1 MFINVEETPNPNTL
15 KFIPEKD
22 ISVDRSY
29 IFKKTD
35 DLKSND
41 LLKNLFDID
50 GVESILIDS
59 GFISVTKDNSS
70 SWAVLRTILTS
81 KIGTFLEKNNYVI
94 DLTFNKEKVSDNKK
108 PLTDIEK
115 SIVELLETRVK
126 PVVASHGGEISF
138 NSFKNGTVYLELKGS
153 CAGCPSS
160 TATLK
165 MGIENMLKHYHKD
178 IKEAQKEIIQCS
190 KLLHNVLYRLLF
202 FFI

>member
-22 ISVDRSY
+22 ISVDKSY

-35 DLKSND
+35 DF
-41 LLKNLFDID
+41 KNNHFLRDLFDIG
-50 GVESILIDS
+50 GVESIFIDA
-59 GFISVTKDNSS
+59 GFISVTKDDSS

-81 KIGTFLEKNNYVI
+81 KIGVFLEKNNYAI
-94 DLTFNKEKVSDNKK
+94 DLTLNNDKAGDKKK
-108 PLTDIEK
+108 PLNEIEK

-178 IKEAQKEIIQCS
+178 IKEVVEI
-190 KLLHNVLYRLLF
+190 N
-202 FFI
+202 

>member
-15 KFIPEKD
+15 KFIPEKN

-35 DLKSND
+35 DIKNND
-41 LLKNLFDID
+41 FLKNLFDID
-50 GVESILIDS
+50 GVESLLIDS
-59 GFISVTKDNSS
+59 SFISVTKDSSS
-70 SWAVLRTILTS
+70 SWEILRTILTS
-81 KIGTFLEKNNYVI
+81 KIGVFLEKNNYVI
-94 DLTFNKEKVSDNKK
+94 DLALNNEKDSYDKK
-108 PLTDIEK
+108 TLTDIEK
-115 SIVELLETRVK
+115 SIVELLETRGK

-178 IKEAQKEIIQCS
+178 IKEVVEINQ
-190 KLLHNVLYRLLF
+190 L
-202 FFI
+202 

>member
-22 ISVDRSY
+22 IIVDRSY

-35 DLKSND
+35 DLKNND
-41 LLKNLFDID
+41 FLKNLFDID
-50 GVESILIDS
+50 GVESILIDP
-59 GFISVTKDNSS
+59 GFISVTKDNTA

-81 KIGTFLEKNNYVI
+81 KIGVFLEKNNYAI
-94 DLTFNKEKVSDNKK
+94 DLTLNNDKAGDKKK
-108 PLTDIEK
+108 PLNEIEK

-178 IKEAQKEIIQCS
+178 IKEVVEI
-190 KLLHNVLYRLLF
+190 N
-202 FFI
+202 

>member
-22 ISVDRSY
+22 INVDRSY

-35 DLKSND
+35 DLKNNEF
-41 LLKNLFDID
+41 LKDLFDID

-81 KIGTFLEKNNYVI
+81 KIGVFLEKNNYVI
-94 DLTFNKEKVSDNKK
+94 DLTLNSEKVSDNKK
-108 PLTDIEK
+108 SLNEIEK

-178 IKEAQKEIIQCS
+178 IKEVVEI
-190 KLLHNVLYRLLF
+190 N
-202 FFI
+202 

>member
-22 ISVDRSY
+22 MSVDRSY
-29 IFKKTD
+29 LFKKTD

-178 IKEAQKEIIQCS
+178 IKEVVEI
-190 KLLHNVLYRLLF
+190 N
-202 FFI
+202 

>member
-22 ISVDRSY
+22 INVDRSY

-35 DLKSND
+35 DLKNND
-41 LLKNLFDID
+41 FLKDLFDID

-81 KIGTFLEKNNYVI
+81 KIGVFLEKNNYVI
-94 DLTFNKEKVSDNKK
+94 DLTLSNEKVMENKK
-108 PLTDIEK
+108 SLTDIEK
-115 SIVELLETRVK
+115 SIIELLETRVK

-138 NSFKNGTVYLELKGS
+138 NSFKNGTVFLELKGS

-178 IKEAQKEIIQCS
+178 IKEVVEI
-190 KLLHNVLYRLLF
+190 N
-202 FFI
+202 

>member
-15 KFIPEKD
+15 KFIPEKN
-22 ISVDRSY
+22 ISVDKSF

-35 DLKSND
+35 DLKEND
-41 LLKNLFDID
+41 FLKNLFDIE

-70 SWAVLRTILTS
+70 SWEVLRTILTS
-81 KIGTFLEKNNYVI
+81 KIGVFLEKNNYVI
-94 DLTFNKEKVSDNKK
+94 DLTLNNEKVSYNKK
-108 PLTDIEK
+108 PLTNIEK
-115 SIVELLETRVK
+115 SIIELLETRVK

-138 NSFKNGTVYLELKGS
+138 DSFKDGIVYLELKGS

-165 MGIENMLKHYHKD
+165 MGIESMLKHYHKD
-178 IKEAQKEIIQCS
+178 IKEVVEI
-190 KLLHNVLYRLLF
+190 N
-202 FFI
+202 

>member
-35 DLKSND
+35 DLKNNNF
-41 LLKNLFDID
+41 LKDLFDID

-70 SWAVLRTILTS
+70 SWAILRTILTS
-81 KIGTFLEKNNYVI
+81 KIGVFLEKNNNII
-94 DLTFNKEKVSDNKK
+94 DLNFNIEKVSDNKK
-108 PLTDIEK
+108 PLTEIEK
-115 SIVELLETRVK
+115 NIIELLETRVR

-138 NSFKNGTVYLELKGS
+138 NSFKNGIVYLELKGS

-178 IKEAQKEIIQCS
+178 IKEVIEI
-190 KLLHNVLYRLLF
+190 N
-202 FFI
+202 

>member
-35 DLKSND
+35 DLKNND
-41 LLKNLFDID
+41 FLKDLFDID

-81 KIGTFLEKNNYVI
+81 KIGVFLEKNNYVI
-94 DLTFNKEKVSDNKK
+94 DLTLSNEKVIENKK
-108 PLTDIEK
+108 SLTDIEK
-115 SIVELLETRVK
+115 SIIELLETRVK

-178 IKEAQKEIIQCS
+178 IKEVVEI
-190 KLLHNVLYRLLF
+190 N
-202 FFI
+202 

>member
-22 ISVDRSY
+22 INVDRSY
-29 IFKKTD
+29 IFKNTD
-35 DLKSND
+35 NHKNND
-41 LLKNLFDID
+41 FLKNLFDID

-81 KIGTFLEKNNYVI
+81 KIGVFLEKNNYVI
-94 DLTFNKEKVSDNKK
+94 DLTLNNEKVNDNKK

-178 IKEAQKEIIQCS
+178 IKEVVEI
-190 KLLHNVLYRLLF
+190 N
-202 FFI
+202 

>member
-15 KFIPEKD
+15 KFIPEKN
-22 ISVDRSY
+22 ISVDKSF

-35 DLKSND
+35 DLKKND
-41 LLKNLFDID
+41 FLKNLFDIE

-70 SWAVLRTILTS
+70 SWEVLRTILTS
-81 KIGTFLEKNNYVI
+81 KIGVFLEKNNYVI
-94 DLTFNKEKVSDNKK
+94 DLTLNNEKVSYNKK
-108 PLTDIEK
+108 PLTEIEK
-115 SIVELLETRVK
+115 SIIELLETRVK

-138 NSFKNGTVYLELKGS
+138 DSFKNGIVYLELKGS

-165 MGIENMLKHYHKD
+165 MGIESMLKHYHKD
-178 IKEAQKEIIQCS
+178 IKEVVEI
-190 KLLHNVLYRLLF
+190 N
-202 FFI
+202 

>member
-22 ISVDRSY
+22 MSVDKSY

-35 DLKSND
+35 DFKNND
-41 LLKNLFDID
+41 FLKNLFDID

-59 GFISVTKDNSS
+59 GFISITKDNSS
-70 SWAVLRTILTS
+70 SWEVLRTILTS
-81 KIGTFLEKNNYVI
+81 KIGVFLEKNNYVI
-94 DLTFNKEKVSDNKK
+94 DLNLNNEKVSDNKK
-108 PLTDIEK
+108 SLTDIEK
-115 SIVELLETRVK
+115 SIIELLETRVK

-138 NSFKNGTVYLELKGS
+138 SSFKNGTVYLELKGS

-178 IKEAQKEIIQCS
+178 IKEVVEV
-190 KLLHNVLYRLLF
+190 N
-202 FFI
+202 

>member
-1 MFINVEETPNPNTL
+1 MMFINVEETPNPNTL

-35 DLKSND
+35 NHKNND
-41 LLKNLFDID
+41 FLKNLFDID

-81 KIGTFLEKNNYVI
+81 KIGVFLEKNNYVI
-94 DLTFNKEKVSDNKK
+94 DLTLNNEKVNDNKK

-178 IKEAQKEIIQCS
+178 IKEVVEI
-190 KLLHNVLYRLLF
+190 N
-202 FFI
+202 

>member
-29 IFKKTD
+29 IFKKAD
-35 DLKSND
+35 DFKNNYFLKD
-41 LLKNLFDID
+41 LFDID
-50 GVESILIDS
+50 GVESILIDT

-70 SWAVLRTILTS
+70 SWAALRTILTS
-81 KIGTFLEKNNYVI
+81 KIGVFLEKNNYVI
-94 DLTFNKEKVSDNKK
+94 DLTLNNENVNENKK
-108 PLTDIEK
+108 PLTDTEK

-138 NSFKNGTVYLELKGS
+138 DSFKNGTVYLELKGS

-178 IKEAQKEIIQCS
+178 IKEVVEI
-190 KLLHNVLYRLLF
+190 N
-202 FFI
+202 

>member
-35 DLKSND
+35 DLKNND
-41 LLKNLFDID
+41 FLKNLFDID

-81 KIGTFLEKNNYVI
+81 KIGVFLEKNNYAI
-94 DLTFNKEKVSDNKK
+94 DLTLSNEKVNENKK
-108 PLTDIEK
+108 SLTDIEK
-115 SIVELLETRVK
+115 SIVELLEKRVK

-178 IKEAQKEIIQCS
+178 IKEVVEI
-190 KLLHNVLYRLLF
+190 N
-202 FFI
+202 

>member
-15 KFIPEKD
+15 KFIPEKN
-22 ISVDRSY
+22 ISVDKSY

-35 DLKSND
+35 DLKNNEF
-41 LLKNLFDID
+41 LKNLFDID

-70 SWAVLRTILTS
+70 SWEVLRTILTS
-81 KIGTFLEKNNYVI
+81 KIGVFLEKNNYVI
-94 DLTFNKEKVSDNKK
+94 DLTLNSEKVSDNKK
-108 PLTDIEK
+108 PLTDMEK

-178 IKEAQKEIIQCS
+178 IKEVVEI
-190 KLLHNVLYRLLF
+190 N
-202 FFI
+202 

>member
-15 KFIPEKD
+15 KFIPEKNM
-22 ISVDRSY
+22 SVDRSY
-29 IFKKTD
+29 LFKKTD
-35 DLKSND
+35 DFKNNEF
-41 LLKNLFDID
+41 LKNLFDIE

-59 GFISVTKDNSS
+59 GFISVTKDNIS
-70 SWAVLRTILTS
+70 SWGVLRTILTS
-81 KIGTFLEKNNYVI
+81 KIGVLLEKNNYVI
-94 DLTFNKEKVSDNKK
+94 DLALNAEKASDKK
-108 PLTDIEK
+108 QPLTDTEK

-138 NSFKNGTVYLELKGS
+138 DSFKDGIVYLELKGS

-178 IKEAQKEIIQCS
+178 IKEVVEI
-190 KLLHNVLYRLLF
+190 N
-202 FFI
+202 

>member
-1 MFINVEETPNPNTL
+1 MFINVEETPNPNTI

-22 ISVDRSY
+22 ISVDKSY

-35 DLKSND
+35 DFKNNQFLKD
-41 LLKNLFDID
+41 LFDID
-50 GVESILIDS
+50 GVESILIDA

-81 KIGTFLEKNNYVI
+81 KIGVFLEKNNYVI
-94 DLTFNKEKVSDNKK
+94 DLTLSNEKVMENKK
-108 PLTDIEK
+108 SLTDIEK
-115 SIVELLETRVK
+115 SIIELLETRVK

-138 NSFKNGTVYLELKGS
+138 NSFKNGTVFLELKGS

-178 IKEAQKEIIQCS
+178 IKEVVEI
-190 KLLHNVLYRLLF
+190 N
-202 FFI
+202 

>member
-35 DLKSND
+35 DFKNNDFLKE
-41 LLKNLFDID
+41 LFGVD
-50 GVESILIDS
+50 GVESILMDS
-59 GFISVTKDNSS
+59 GFISVTKDNNS
-70 SWAVLRTILTS
+70 SWEVLRTILTS
-81 KIGTFLEKNNYVI
+81 KIGVFLEKNNYVI
-94 DLTFNKEKVSDNKK
+94 DLTLNNEKVSGKKK
-108 PLTDIEK
+108 PLTDTEK
-115 SIVELLETRVK
+115 SIIELLETRVK

-138 NSFKNGTVYLELKGS
+138 DSFKNGTVYLELKGS

-178 IKEAQKEIIQCS
+178 IKEVVEI
-190 KLLHNVLYRLLF
+190 N
-202 FFI
+202 